1 MKEEM
6 KKIEFEFKK
15 DLAIVEKAAYHDDLM
30 KIVDMQRIVIKAG
43 LHMSEIQVK
52 DKNDQWKRVVDR
64 ISQQGI
70 DNRIE
75 RDVVAQ
81 WGDEKERTK
90 YLITCI
96 QSLRRQ
102 PDQPN

>member
-1 MKEEM
+1 MTIINKQ
-6 KKIEFEFKK
+6 
-15 DLAIVEKAAYHDDLM
+15 LN
-30 KIVDMQRIVIKAG
+30 VIKAG
-43 LHMSEIQVK
+43 LHMSEIQSK

-70 DNRIE
+70 DNRVE

-81 WGDEKERTK
+81 WGDDKERTK

-102 PDQPN
+102 PSQVNQINQILDDINKLQ